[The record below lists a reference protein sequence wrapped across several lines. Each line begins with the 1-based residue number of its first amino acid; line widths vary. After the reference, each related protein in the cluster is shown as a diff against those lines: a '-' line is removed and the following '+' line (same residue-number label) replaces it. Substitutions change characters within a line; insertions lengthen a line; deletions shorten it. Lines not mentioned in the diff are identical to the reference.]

1 MAIDGGGGGGM
12 LGFSNSFT
20 GPAEA
25 IEIIGDHAYAYNA
38 LQAVTTAAP
47 ILQFTTGN
55 YYLVGKLIL
64 VSPIKFESGAIA
76 SGLIGA
82 VEVKFNDG
90 VIGYMKHENPN
101 EDMGTTWMEIIIPA
115 YTEVQINHL
124 SDGASAGF
132 ITSVSL
138 TGRIYR

>member
-1 MAIDGGGGGGM
+1 MALDGGGGGGPV
-12 LGFSNSFT
+12 GFANSFT
-20 GPAEA
+20 GPADA

-47 ILQFTTGN
+47 ILEFTTGN

-64 VSPIKFESGAIA
+64 VSPINFTSGTIA

-82 VEVKFNDG
+82 LEIKFNG
-90 VIGYMKHENPN
+90 SVIGYMKHENPN

-124 SDGASAGF
+124 SDSSGAGF